1 MDMHRMNKKRLPAQ
15 FQVLQKVSSSLKNL
29 DTSKLDFKSRKPGH
43 SIAELE
49 IISRGENALA
59 HYKTCGL

>member
-1 MDMHRMNKKRLPAQ
+1 MYRMNKAWLPPQ

-29 DTSKLDFKSRKPGH
+29 DTKLGLNSRKPGH
-43 SIAELE
+43 FITELE
-49 IISRGENALA
+49 IASRGENALG